1 MSAMHH
7 DTSPDLR
14 VVGKKLKDILEV
26 LYPVDTVGEQL
37 VLCWHFIS
45 CFEAFFFFLT
55 RKKQHEMKN
64 SYL

>member
-45 CFEAFFFFLT
+45 CFEAIFFLT
-55 RKKQHEMKN
+55 RKKQHEIKN
-64 SYL
+64 SHL

>member
-45 CFEAFFFFLT
+45 CFEAFFFFFF
-55 RKKQHEMKN
+55 
-64 SYL
+64 